1 MTVNQ
6 LLTNTKVNL
15 DISKGCISIQVP
27 EDFNLQLS
35 TNELINI
42 QSLEL
47 ESDNLYQSFI
57 DLTDKMQMTINMTKP
72 EVHYQNWLLYKLERI
87 NYRRLEIETEIRAIK
102 LNAVSN
108 SLLILEDLIKD
119 KVIHKPK
126 APVKKVTT
134 KPSNRWYKK

>member
-1 MTVNQ
+1 MLNII
-6 LLTNTKVNL
+6 LHLYKVNL

-72 EVHYQNWLLYKLERI
+72 EVDYQNWLLQCICKTYPLLQI
-87 NYRRLEIETEIRAIK
+87 SLMYNRLQR
-102 LNAVSN
+102 L
-108 SLLILEDLIKD
+108 
-119 KVIHKPK
+119 
-126 APVKKVTT
+126 
-134 KPSNRWYKK
+134 

>member
-72 EVHYQNWLLYKLERI
+72 EVDYQNWLLYKLERI

-126 APVKKVTT
+126 APVKKTT